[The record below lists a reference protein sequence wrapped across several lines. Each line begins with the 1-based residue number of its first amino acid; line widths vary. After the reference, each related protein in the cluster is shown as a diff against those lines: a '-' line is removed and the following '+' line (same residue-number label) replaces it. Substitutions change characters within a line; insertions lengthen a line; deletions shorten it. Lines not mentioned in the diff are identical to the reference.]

1 MPKDSIKVA
10 QGFIKANQ
18 IEGWLIY
25 DYLNTNPIF
34 NKVLP
39 ANGHITRPV
48 FLLITPDTD
57 PQLITHH
64 VDQGRFN
71 TQSIQILPY
80 NNRQEM
86 ISNLKLILS
95 NINEVAM
102 EYSPLNEL
110 PRISRVDAGTV
121 ELVRSLDTAV
131 ISSSDI
137 VQHTTQTW
145 DDTQLDTHLDAGNKL
160 GKIVNQAFSFIGE
173 NLSNQITE
181 YDVAEYIRNL
191 FRDNH
196 LITSDG
202 PVVAI
207 NENSADP
214 HYEPNKKSKTF
225 KHGDWVLIDLWAKK
239 DIPNSIYSDITWV
252 AYIGSKVPDSQKS
265 IFDIVVEARD
275 AALSFLKSKFN
286 QNQTVQ
292 GWQVDQIARN
302 VINSYGYSE
311 YFTHRLGH
319 GIGEDVH
326 SEGVNLDNWETHDT
340 RTIMQGSG
348 FSIEP
353 GIYLPKRFG
362 MRSEIDV
369 FVGPE
374 GPDAS
379 SPVQT
384 QVVLIN

>member
-1 MPKDSIKVA
+1 MGKEPIKRAQEFMVA
-10 QGFIKANQ
+10 NCIQ
-18 IEGWLIY
+18 GWLIY
-25 DYLNTNPIF
+25 DYLNSNPIF
-34 NKVLP
+34 NKVLQP
-39 ANGHITRPV
+39 SGHVTRPV
-48 FLLITPDTD
+48 FMLITPHNR
-57 PQLITHH
+57 PSILTHH
-64 VDQGRFN
+64 VDLSRFDPE
-71 TQSIQILPY
+71 ILQILTY
-80 NNRQEM
+80 NNRQSM
-86 ISNLKLILS
+86 ISNLEILLS
-95 NINEVAM
+95 NVSEVAM

-110 PRISRVDAGTV
+110 PRISRVDAGTI
-121 ELVRSLDTAV
+121 ELVQSLNTNV
-131 ISSSDI
+131 VSSSNI

-145 DDTQLDTHLDAGNKL
+145 DDEQLDTHLDAGDKL
-160 GKIVNQAFSFIGE
+160 GVIVNQAFSFIGE
-173 NLSNQITE
+173 NLSKQITE

-191 FRDNH
+191 FEDNN

-207 NENSADP
+207 NENSSDP

-239 DIPNSIYSDITWV
+239 DVPNSIYSDITWV
-252 AYIGSKVPDSQKS
+252 AYIGRKVPDSHQS
-265 IFDIVVEARD
+265 IFDIVLEARD
-275 AALSFLKSKFN
+275 AALSFLKHKFN

-292 GWQVDQIARN
+292 GWQVDQIARD
-302 VINSYGYSE
+302 VINSYDYSE

-340 RTIMQGSG
+340 RIIMQGSG

-353 GIYLPKRFG
+353 GIYIPNRFG

-369 FVGPE
+369 FVGPD
-374 GPDAS
+374 GPEAS

>member
-86 ISNLKLILS
+86 ISNLNLILS

-121 ELVRSLDTAV
+121 E
-131 ISSSDI
+131 
-137 VQHTTQTW
+137 
-145 DDTQLDTHLDAGNKL
+145 
-160 GKIVNQAFSFIGE
+160 
-173 NLSNQITE
+173 
-181 YDVAEYIRNL
+181 
-191 FRDNH
+191 
-196 LITSDG
+196 
-202 PVVAI
+202 
-207 NENSADP
+207 
-214 HYEPNKKSKTF
+214 
-225 KHGDWVLIDLWAKK
+225 
-239 DIPNSIYSDITWV
+239 
-252 AYIGSKVPDSQKS
+252 
-265 IFDIVVEARD
+265 
-275 AALSFLKSKFN
+275 
-286 QNQTVQ
+286 
-292 GWQVDQIARN
+292 
-302 VINSYGYSE
+302 
-311 YFTHRLGH
+311 
-319 GIGEDVH
+319 
-326 SEGVNLDNWETHDT
+326 
-340 RTIMQGSG
+340 
-348 FSIEP
+348 
-353 GIYLPKRFG
+353 
-362 MRSEIDV
+362 
-369 FVGPE
+369 
-374 GPDAS
+374 
-379 SPVQT
+379 
-384 QVVLIN
+384 